1 MRLVLR
7 SVAQLLVMSA
17 IVTTALYVPIG
28 TILVLIA
35 SALFGVSL
43 LGFITF
49 GGLLDPRE
57 GLAAWWAILFVPA
70 LIYAAYVMPW
80 AAKEP

>member
-17 IVTTALYVPIG
+17 IVTTALYVPVG
-28 TILVLIA
+28 TILALIA
-35 SALFGVSL
+35 SALLGVSL

-49 GGLLDPRE
+49 GGFLTALE

-70 LIYAAYVMPW
+70 LVYAAYVMPW
-80 AAKEP
+80 PAKQP

>member
-7 SVAQLLVMSA
+7 SVAQLLVMTA
-17 IVTTALYVPIG
+17 IVTTALFLPLG
-28 TILVLIA
+28 TILVLVA
-35 SALFGVSL
+35 SAFFGVSMLGCITLGGFLTL
-43 LGFITF
+43 L
-49 GGLLDPRE
+49 E